1 MGWLEGR
8 VALVTGGA
16 SGIGRA
22 VVSRFV
28 REGARVVVLD
38 LAPERHEH
46 AEGEHG
52 AVHVVG
58 GDVTRLADN
67 VAAVDEAVRRFGRLD
82 VFVGNSGIGD
92 GFTHLHDLPDD
103 AIEEAFDELF
113 AVNVKGYLLGA
124 KASLPALLESSGCM
138 IFTLS
143 NSSFYPD
150 GGGPIY
156 VASKH
161 ACLGLVRELAHELAP
176 RIRVNGVAPGGTA
189 TDIRLPAAF
198 GLDERGERRRAQVD
212 PNLGELIESV
222 TPLAIAARP
231 EDHAGAYV
239 LLASPENARTI
250 TGTVIS
256 TDAGLGVRGIRR
268 VRGGDELP

>member
-38 LAPERHEH
+38 LTPERHEH
-46 AEGEHG
+46 GEGERD

-67 VAAVDEAVRRFGRLD
+67 VAAVEEAVRRFGQLD

-92 GFTHLHDLPDD
+92 GFAQLTALRDD
-103 AIEEAFDELF
+103 VIEEAFDELF

-124 KASLPALLESSGCM
+124 KAALPALLETSGCM

-150 GGGPIY
+150 GGGPLY

-176 RIRVNGVAPGGTA
+176 RVRVNGVAPGGTL
-189 TDIRLPAAF
+189 TDFRLPAAF
-198 GLDERGERRRAQVD
+198 GLDEHGQRLRAQDD
-212 PNLGELIESV
+212 PGLDRMIESV
-222 TPLAIAARP
+222 TPLGIAAEP

-239 LLASPENARTI
+239 LLASPENARAI

-268 VRGGDELP
+268 VRGGDELT